1 MCGGAI
7 ISDFVPPPTSRRV
20 TSEFVWPDLKNKGKS
35 SKKRSKKSGF
45 FDLDDEFEADFQGF
59 KDDSSFDCEDDF
71 DVEDDVF
78 ANVKPFVF
86 TATTSPVASP
96 AAALASTGSF
106 SAKKTAETNGQAE
119 KSIKRKRKN
128 QYRGIRQRPW
138 GKWAAEIRDPR
149 KGSREWLGTFD
160 TAEEAARAY
169 DAAARRIRGSKAKVN
184 FPEEKNPTVSHKRS
198 HKRPTANT
206 SDLKKPVAKPNQSP
220 ALVQLPTDVT
230 PYCNSSFDNVGQ
242 DSFGDMSFMEEKPQ
256 MYNDQFGLTNSFD
269 VGGNNGYQYFSSDQ
283 GSNSFDCSEFGWSD
297 HGPKT
302 PEISSMAVNDNQA
315 PFAEETNAAKKLKTS
330 SEDGTSNNDDN
341 SDDLMVYLDNALW
354 DSPLDVEA
362 MLGSDAAAVTQEEE
376 NPMDLWSLDEI
387 NSMLE
392 GVF

>member
-7 ISDFVPPPTSRRV
+7 ISDFVPSPTSRRV
-20 TSEFVWPDLKNKGKS
+20 TSELLWPDLKNKAKALKTRL
-35 SKKRSKKSGF
+35 KKRSNF
-45 FDLDDEFEADFQGF
+45 FDLDDDFEADFQGF

-71 DVEDDVF
+71 EVDDVF

-86 TATTSPVASP
+86 SATTKPLASPPVAFT
-96 AAALASTGSF
+96 STGSV
-106 SAKKTAETNGQAE
+106 SVKKTEDSNEEAE
-119 KSIKRKRKN
+119 KSVKRKRKN

-169 DAAARRIRGSKAKVN
+169 DAAARRIRGKKAKVN
-184 FPEEKNPTVSHKRS
+184 FPEENNTNVSQ
-198 HKRPTANT
+198 KRPTAKTNT
-206 SDLKKPVAKPNQSP
+206 LQKP
-220 ALVQLPTDVT
+220 ALVQAPSQE
-230 PYCNSSFDNVGQ
+230 YGNNSFENMSFG
-242 DSFGDMSFMEEKPQ
+242 GDMSFMEEKPQ
-256 MYNDQFGLTNSFD
+256 LYNNQFGLT
-269 VGGNNGYQYFSSDQ
+269 NNGYQYFSSDQ

-302 PEISSMAVNDNQA
+302 PEISSMLVNNNNQA
-315 PFAEETNAAKKLKTS
+315 PFIEETNAAKKFKS
-330 SEDGTSNNDDN
+330 NSEEEISNNEN
-341 SDDLMVYLDNALW
+341 SDDLMAYLDNSLW
-354 DSPLDVEA
+354 NSPLEVEA
-362 MLGSDAAAVTQEEE
+362 LLGTDAQEEE

-387 NSMLE
+387 NSILE